1 MDADP
6 GYGAPGVTSSLPASE
21 SRSDDFAPGRVSFIV
36 PTRNSARTVASC
48 LQSLGSQQYADVE
61 TIVVDNGST
70 DGTGEVADRFADL
83 VFSAGPE
90 RSRQRNFGA
99 ARATG
104 EFLVFIDSDM
114 IVPTS
119 LADEI
124 AQGFRTNP
132 EVAALV
138 LPERATGTGFWA
150 RCRSLEKDIY
160 LGDENVEAARAFRR
174 SIFAAAGGYD
184 ERIHGGGEDWDLP
197 ERISAAGGRLDR
209 IRATVVHDEGRLR
222 LREDLATKLY
232 YGRSFGVYVSKHR
245 RRATSKVLRLAL
257 LRRPGLLVREP
268 VHAAGLFALKL
279 LELLALLAG
288 IALGRV
294 SPHPADRRGAA

>member
-1 MDADP
+1 VRR
-6 GYGAPGVTSSLPASE
+6 VTSSLPASE
-21 SRSDDFAPGRVSFIV
+21 GRSDDLAPGRVSFIV
-36 PTRNSARTVASC
+36 PTRNSARTIASC
-48 LQSLGSQQYADVE
+48 LSSLRSQDYADVE

-70 DGTGEVADRFADL
+70 DGTREVADRFADL

-90 RSRQRNFGA
+90 RSRQRNLGA
-99 ARATG
+99 ARSTG

-114 IVPTS
+114 IVPPS
-119 LADEI
+119 LAGEV
-124 AQGFRTNP
+124 ARGFRIKP

-160 LGDENVEAARAFRR
+160 LGDESIEAARAFRR
-174 SIFAAAGGYD
+174 SIFAVAGGYD

-197 ERISAAGGRLDR
+197 ERIAAAGGRLDR

-222 LREDLATKLY
+222 LGEDLATKLY
-232 YGRSFGVYVSKHR
+232 YGRSFGVYLSKHR
-245 RRATSKVLRLAL
+245 RRATGKVLRLAL

-268 VHAAGLFALKL
+268 VHAAGLAALKV
-279 LELLALLAG
+279 LELLALLTG
-288 IALGRV
+288 IAIGRI
-294 SPHPADRRGAA
+294 SPHPADRPTERGPPV